1 MGNEGSRF
9 EPGDVL
15 YRKLEGNP
23 LLYHYGVYIGHDRVI
38 DFSQEGIQRRS
49 FEEFASGYEVHV
61 RSYLGTRPRAEIVET
76 ALYYLKDEEEWGDY
90 NLVFNNCEHFAS
102 F

>member
-15 YRKLEGNP
+15 YRDLKQFEVAN
-23 LLYHYGVYIGHDRVI
+23 HYGVYIGDDEVI
-38 DFSQEGIQRRS
+38 DFSQEGIQKRS

-61 RSYLGTRPRAEIVET
+61 RR
-76 ALYYLKDEEEWGDY
+76 
-90 NLVFNNCEHFAS
+90 
-102 F
+102 